1 MGPEAWVSVNVVV
14 FIKNSPHRL
23 LPMFESWSR
32 LEEEGLRS
40 TVVQPDLLAG
50 SLLFCHLTI
59 HICIFSDTMDY
70 IPPNLESK

>member
-1 MGPEAWVSVNVVV
+1 
-14 FIKNSPHRL
+14 
-23 LPMFESWSR
+23 MFESWSR

-50 SLLFCHLTI
+50 PLLFCHLTI

-70 IPPNLESK
+70 IPSNLESK